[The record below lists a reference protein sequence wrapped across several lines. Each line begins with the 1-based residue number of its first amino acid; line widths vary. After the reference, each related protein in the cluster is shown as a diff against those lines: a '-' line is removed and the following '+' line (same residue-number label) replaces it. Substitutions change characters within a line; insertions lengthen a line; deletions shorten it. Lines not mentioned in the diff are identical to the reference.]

1 MVSKVLNIFNRS
13 KDNQSAPN
21 DSLELATQRQLIWR
35 RFKRHRLGFTAAIV
49 VALFYFVGLFA
60 DFH

>member
-21 DSLELATQRQLIWR
+21 DSLELATQRQLIWA
-35 RFKRHRLGFTAAIV
+35 TN
-49 VALFYFVGLFA
+49 ALTSIGPTVGKERTTPTIILPEIR
-60 DFH
+60 